1 MKDLDIKELLTIIN
15 NKDKEIEKLR
25 LENQKLTQ
33 KLIEIGNIL
42 NKREDK

>member
-15 NKDKEIEKLR
+15 NKDKEIEKLK

-42 NKREDK
+42 NKREEQ

>member
-15 NKDKEIEKLR
+15 NKDKEIEKLK

-42 NKREDK
+42 NKREEK